1 MATLIKGNQMLWRVY
16 QTSRARSIALAKL
29 RKQTNNFN
37 YFVLYMDV
45 QGYALNAGWA
55 SWVQDGSVHVDR

>member
-1 MATLIKGNQMLWRVY
+1 MQVLFRSKQMLWRVY
-16 QTSRARSIALAKL
+16 KTEGARNIALAKL

-37 YFVLYMDV
+37 YFVLYRDV